1 MRGSLQAPCRRHRV
15 RKATQRDMAHDPEYG
30 RRRFIKDS
38 VWSVARTAH
47 EFVTHRD
54 APAEKKA
61 TPLPQ
66 RNDWLRPPGAAA
78 DALFV
83 ERCTRCGDCLKA
95 CPYGSI
101 KAHPQDGF
109 PIILPDE
116 TPCWLCEDFPC
127 IDVCATEALL
137 PVAQVEDVRMGL
149 AKIAQDDC
157 TAGQGCNACVSRC
170 PVHALA
176 MDFEAL
182 RVQVT
187 EERCVGCG
195 LCEQTC
201 KTVNDRI
208 AIRIV
213 PARILRPDDRGIAG

>member
-1 MRGSLQAPCRRHRV
+1 
-15 RKATQRDMAHDPEYG
+15 MANDPEYG
-30 RRRFIKDS
+30 RRRFITDS
-38 VWSVARTAH
+38 VWSIARTAH
-47 EFVTHRD
+47 EFVKHRD
-54 APAEKKA
+54 APTESAA
-61 TPLPQ
+61 TKPLD
-66 RNDWLRPPGAAA
+66 RRSDWLRPPGAVA
-78 DALFV
+78 DALFL

-101 KAHPQDGF
+101 KPHPQDGF

-116 TPCWLCEDFPC
+116 TPCWLCQDFPC

-137 PVAQVEDVRMGL
+137 PVAQVEDIKMGI
-149 AKIAQDDC
+149 AKISQHDC

-170 PVHALA
+170 PVHALS
-176 MDFEAL
+176 MDFLAL
-182 RVQVT
+182 RLEVR

-208 AIRIV
+208 AIRV
-213 PARILRPDDRGIAG
+213 LPARML